1 MIIKAYDRETIENK
15 NYANLKEAKLNHVLI
30 SINSKSKDAVNLHYA
45 KSCPNCKDILPMV
58 FGDFDYK
65 WVKMQDDISLSGIK
79 LFSNNDA
86 REILG
91 FIERNMPSNM
101 LETLN
106 IIVHC
111 EYGVSRSQAVAAAL
125 SKIFTGKDD
134 EFFMKYSPNRLVYS
148 KILYEYYNSADNYNY
163 INAYS
168 NMDIV
173 DLDALK

>member
-30 SINSKSKDAVNLHYA
+30 SINSKSKDAVNLQYA
-45 KSCPNCKDILPMV
+45 KSCPNCKDILHMV
-58 FGDFDYK
+58 FPDFDYK
-65 WVKMQDDISLSGIK
+65 WVKMYEDLESSGIK
-79 LFSNNDA
+79 LFSNDQA
-86 REILG
+86 KEILG
-91 FIERNMPSNM
+91 FIDRHITGILS
-101 LETLN
+101 

-125 SKIFTGKDD
+125 SKIFNGKDD

-163 INAYS
+163 INVYS
-168 NMDIV
+168 KMNIV
-173 DLDALK
+173 DLDAIK